1 MAAQVRS
8 RLTVTVM
15 SGPDDCSSMRT
26 MQTAT
31 GWLASE
37 HQNSMDAEVSPR
49 RRYGR
54 HALKRV
60 VTQW

>member
-1 MAAQVRS
+1 
-8 RLTVTVM
+8 VM